1 MRLCPISQKSVQLFT
16 ISAAVVRT
24 WGPELGAA
32 DILGA
37 LNPPD
42 ALSVPSCWLVTVLE
56 YTQTVYILVIVLEL
70 DKKKCLKVST
80 VKCTY
85 KKLIGTMKIC
95 SL

>member
-1 MRLCPISQKSVQLFT
+1 M
-16 ISAAVVRT
+16 VRT

-42 ALSVPSCWLVTVLE
+42 VLSVPSCWLVTVLE
-56 YTQTVYILVIVLEL
+56 YTPTVYILVMVIEPA
-70 DKKKCLKVST
+70 KKKFLKVST